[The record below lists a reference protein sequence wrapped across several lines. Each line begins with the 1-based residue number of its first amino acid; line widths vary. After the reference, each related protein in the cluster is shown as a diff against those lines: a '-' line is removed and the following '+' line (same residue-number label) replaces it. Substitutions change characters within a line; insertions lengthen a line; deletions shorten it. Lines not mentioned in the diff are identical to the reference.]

1 MSTRGGLPCAVDRAR
16 QVDATALQLFV
27 KSARQWAARPPRRG
41 EAEEFRERLRESD
54 LERFT
59 LAHASYL
66 INIASPDDA
75 VWNRSVGALA
85 DELARCALLGIP
97 FLVLHPGSHVGS
109 GEDQGLGRVV
119 RAVDRVLGRKR
130 KGQDV
135 TLLLEN
141 TAGAGSN
148 LGHRFEQLGRI
159 LERAR
164 ADERL
169 GVCIDTCHAVA
180 AGYELSGARSYG
192 RTMKELDETV
202 GLQRVRAFHLND
214 SKHGAGSR
222 KDRHEH
228 IGKGHVGLDGFR
240 RILNDRRFAER
251 PMVLE
256 TPKGPELEEDRGNL
270 ATLRSLVRAKRRG

>member
-27 KSARQWAARPPRRG
+27 KSARQWSARPPAG
-41 EAEEFRERLRESD
+41 AEAEEFRERLRESD

-75 VWNRSVGALA
+75 VWNRSVEALE
-85 DELARCALLGIP
+85 DELARCALFGIP
-97 FLVLHPGSHVGS
+97 YLVLHPGAHVGS
-109 GEDQGLGRVV
+109 GEERGLERAGR
-119 RAVDRVLGRKR
+119 ALDRVLGRGA
-130 KGQDV
+130 KGGEV

-141 TAGAGSN
+141 TAGSGSN
-148 LGHRFEQLGRI
+148 LGHRFAQLGR
-159 LERAR
+159 LLARAR
-164 ADERL
+164 AGERL
-169 GVCIDTCHAVA
+169 GVCVDTCHAVA
-180 AGYELSGARSYG
+180 AGYELSGARSYR
-192 RTMKELDETV
+192 RTMKELDETI
-202 GLQRVRAFHLND
+202 GTHRVRAFHLND
-214 SKHGAGSR
+214 SKHGPGSR

-240 RILNDRRFAER
+240 RILNDPRFAER

-256 TPKGPELEEDRGNL
+256 TPKGPDLAEDRGNL
-270 ATLRSLVRAKRRG
+270 AKLRSLVRAKRAG